1 MEATTKVHHINLDKL
16 NSLIDRIYGDY
27 ADLAKQY
34 IDVNFHINEITIT
47 IPNNPIS
54 YMFIQQLRALLDLLP
69 VAYPSK
75 DNRSKVYSSS
85 CRYYGD
91 PNGINMDSQT
101 IPNEIGYL
109 DAISTTQFDINC
121 KAKEITIYK
130 QNNDKSD
137 EIVAIP
143 LTTNDIKDQQGISVS
158 ENGECLSGA
167 FLSYIMPNEV
177 YSETFKIEKGYHKGL
192 KRYVCF
198 IREIGEKNTIVK
210 FFTYFNDDH
219 KQILKEVCDL
229 YKNVLPEMPDF
240 QVFTSKGVD
249 EELYEEE
256 KVYMDKCFRAL
267 SNYVAQ

>member
-1 MEATTKVHHINLDKL
+1 MKATTTVHNINLDKL
-16 NSLIDRIYGDY
+16 YSLIDRIYGEY
-27 ADLAKQY
+27 ADLAKSY
-34 IDVNFHINEITIT
+34 VDINFHINEIAIT
-47 IPNNPIS
+47 IPNNPIL

-69 VAYPSK
+69 IAHPVK

-109 DAISTTQFDINC
+109 DAISMTQFDIDC

-137 EIVAIP
+137 EIVAVP
-143 LTTNDIKDQQGISVS
+143 LTTNDIKDQHGTSVS
-158 ENGECLSGA
+158 ENKECLSGA

-198 IREIGEKNTIVK
+198 MRDVGEKDTTIK

-219 KQILKEVCDL
+219 KRILKEVCDL
-229 YKNVLPEMPDF
+229 YRDVLPKTPDF

-249 EELYEEE
+249 DNLYEEE
-256 KVYMDKCFRAL
+256 KAYIDKCFASLREL
-267 SNYVAQ
+267 SE

>member
-1 MEATTKVHHINLDKL
+1 MEATTKVHHINLDRL
-16 NSLIDRIYGDY
+16 YSLIDRIYGEH
-27 ADLAKQY
+27 ADLAKRY
-34 IDVNFHINEITIT
+34 VDTKFHINEITIT
-47 IPNNPIS
+47 IPNNPIL

-109 DAISTTQFDINC
+109 DAISTTYFDINC

-137 EIVAIP
+137 EMVAIP
-143 LTTNDIKDQQGISVS
+143 LTTNDIKDQQGNSVA
-158 ENGECLSGA
+158 ENGECHYGG

-192 KRYVCF
+192 KRYICF
-198 IREIGEKNTIVK
+198 TREIGEKNTKVK
-210 FFTYFNDDH
+210 FFTYFDDDH

-229 YKNVLPEMPDF
+229 YKNTLPKMPDF

-249 EELYEEE
+249 DELYEEE
-256 KVYMDKCFRAL
+256 KAYMDQCFRAL
-267 SNYVAQ
+267 SDIIA